1 MGFLHSV
8 GVSNRKVNGF
18 MKLQWHIIAHTFKQ
32 TNYFIVRLG
41 GENVTVAAWESAI
54 SVCLHS
60 LETPWAAEACLQYM
74 RRAWS
79 HLHTWHGVYLCA
91 QATSHHLCVLYG
103 CFIPLFQSLA
113 KGIDSTRGSVAGG
126 WSVCG
131 VQVSETTSKCL
142 LTGHLQM
149 QRGALPVYNIQ
160 YVWCEHM

>member
-41 GENVTVAAWESAI
+41 GKT
-54 SVCLHS
+54 
-60 LETPWAAEACLQYM
+60 AAEACLQYM
-74 RRAWS
+74 RCAWS

-126 WSVCG
+126 GGWSVCG